1 MMKVLGKYWK
11 LLIVVLLLGL
21 AAFMYL
27 EKYKT
32 AEAAHEAK
40 TQQMETMILAL
51 ENNIRENMQYADI
64 QDQLEDA
71 KAELEASRLELYKN
85 FPVEMK
91 EEDQIMYV
99 LYLET
104 LFETEIFFSF
114 SEAQGLVALQD
125 GAVLE
130 GLLITVN
137 YETTYQGF
145 QDMVNILATD
155 SRIASVY
162 QATIEYD
169 QEKDVASGYLTLIL
183 YLMDSDQLE
192 YTPPDV
198 AIPDTGKDNLF
209 E

>member
-1 MMKVLGKYWK
+1 MKGFAKYWK
-11 LLIVVLLLGL
+11 VLLVVILLGL
-21 AAFMYL
+21 AVFLYVD
-27 EKYKT
+27 KYKT
-32 AEAAHEAK
+32 AEAAYESK
-40 TQQMETMILAL
+40 TQQLETMILAM
-51 ENNIRENMQYADI
+51 EKSIAENMKYADV
-64 QDQLEDA
+64 QDQLEGA
-71 KAELEASRLELYKN
+71 KAEIDASRLDLYKN
-85 FPVEMK
+85 FPVEMR

-104 LFETEIFFSF
+104 LFDTEIFFSF
-114 SEAQGLVALQD
+114 SEAQGLASLQD
-125 GAVLE
+125 GSTLQ

-155 SRIASVY
+155 SRITSVY

-169 QEKDVASGYLTLIL
+169 AEKDIAAGYLTLL
-183 YLMDSDQLE
+183 VYLMDSDDLE

-198 AIPDTGKDNLF
+198 AIPETGKDNIF

>member
-1 MMKVLGKYWK
+1 MKAFAKYWK
-11 LLIVVLLLGL
+11 VLLVVILLAL
-21 AAFMYL
+21 AAFLYID
-27 EKYKT
+27 KYQT
-32 AEAAHEAK
+32 AEAAYVSK
-40 TQQMETMILAL
+40 TQQLETMILAM
-51 ENNIRENMQYADI
+51 ENSIQENMKYADV
-64 QDQLEDA
+64 QDQLEGA
-71 KAELEASRLELYKN
+71 KAEIEASRLDLYKN

-104 LFETEIFFSF
+104 LFDTEIFFSF
-114 SEAQGLVALQD
+114 SEAQGLASLQD
-125 GAVLE
+125 GSTLQ

-155 SRIASVY
+155 SRITSVY

-169 QEKDVASGYLTLIL
+169 AEKDIAAGYLTLLI
-183 YLMDSDQLE
+183 YLMDSDDLE

-198 AIPDTGKDNLF
+198 AIPDTGKDNIF

>member
-1 MMKVLGKYWK
+1 MKVLAKYWK
-11 LLIVVLLLGL
+11 VLLVVILLGL
-21 AAFMYL
+21 AAFLYID
-27 EKYKT
+27 KYQT
-32 AEAAHEAK
+32 AEAEYETK
-40 TQQMETMILAL
+40 TQQLETMILAM
-51 ENNIRENMQYADI
+51 EKSIQENMKYAGI
-64 QDQLEDA
+64 QDQLDDA

-125 GAVLE
+125 GSVLQ

-145 QDMVNILATD
+145 QDMINILATD
-155 SRIASVY
+155 SRITSVY

-169 QEKDVASGYLTLIL
+169 AEEDIAAGYLTLLI
-183 YLMDSDQLE
+183 YLMDSDDLE

-198 AIPDTGKDNLF
+198 AIPDTGKDNIF

>member
-1 MMKVLGKYWK
+1 MKVLAKYWK
-11 LLIVVLLLGL
+11 VLIVVILLGL
-21 AAFMYL
+21 AVFLYMD
-27 EKYKT
+27 KYKA
-32 AEAAHEAK
+32 AEAAYETK
-40 TQQMETMILAL
+40 VQQLETMKLAM
-51 ENNIRENMQYADI
+51 ESSIKENMKYAGI
-64 QDQLEDA
+64 QDQLDDA

-104 LFETEIFFSF
+104 LFETEIFFTF

-125 GAVLE
+125 GAVLQ

-169 QEKDVASGYLTLIL
+169 AEKDVAAGYLTLIL
-183 YLMDSDQLE
+183 YLMDSDELE

-198 AIPDTGKDNLF
+198 FIPETGKDNIF

>member
-1 MMKVLGKYWK
+1 MKVLAKYWK
-11 LLIVVLLLGL
+11 VLIVIILLGL
-21 AAFMYL
+21 AAFLYL
-27 EKYKT
+27 DKYKA
-32 AEAAHEAK
+32 AEAAHNTK
-40 TQQMETMILAL
+40 VQQLETMKLAM
-51 ENNIRENMQYADI
+51 ESSIRENMKYAGI
-64 QDQLEDA
+64 QDQLDDA

-125 GAVLE
+125 GAVLQ

-155 SRIASVY
+155 SRITSVY

-169 QEKDVASGYLTLIL
+169 AEKDVAAGYLTLLI
-183 YLMDSDQLE
+183 YLMDSDELE
-192 YTPPDV
+192 YLPPDV
-198 AIPDTGKDNLF
+198 AIPDTGKDNIF